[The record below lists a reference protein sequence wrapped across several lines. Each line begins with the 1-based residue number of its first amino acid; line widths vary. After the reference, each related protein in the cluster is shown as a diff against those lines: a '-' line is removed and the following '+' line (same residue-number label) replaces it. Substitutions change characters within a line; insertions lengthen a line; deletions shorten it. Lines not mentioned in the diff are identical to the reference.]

1 MKTKKIFTVLAVALL
16 LTAFGACK
24 KSRYCHC
31 VTKEGEP
38 DTVVINIDRG
48 MTCKH
53 ITDLGIERLQDGHV
67 QVTTQKVY
75 CMELDMDTVDVIPP
89 RP

>member
-1 MKTKKIFTVLAVALL
+1 MKNRKVIVLLGLVAILVV
-16 LTAFGACK
+16 FGACK

-38 DTVVINIDRG
+38 DTVVVNVDRS
-48 MTCKH
+48 MRCHH
-53 ITDLGIERLQDGHV
+53 IIELGFERLQDGEPV
-67 QVTTQKVY
+67 VTTQKVY
-75 CMELDMDTVDVIPP
+75 CIELDDDTVATIPP